1 MQYLSS
7 VTYNISSSRNGEKG
21 GDIEET
27 FVFVSKI
34 TFIYLNFLVF
44 ILLIVSGSTVFI
56 FNILLLEIYSG
67 EIAVNDVP
75 AYNFSKI

>member
-1 MQYLSS
+1 MGK
-7 VTYNISSSRNGEKG
+7 RG

-75 AYNFSKI
+75 AYNFSNI